1 VREIFTYRFGPYL
14 TNIDVF
20 TNMYM
25 VQLAVNSGKSHA
37 SVCNL
42 LEQLLGY
49 LWDGMS
55 ELPDK
60 NN

>member
-1 VREIFTYRFGPYL
+1 
-14 TNIDVF
+14 VF